1 MTSKQ
6 RANLRSIA
14 ANIEPSFQIGKGDIG
29 DNQAVGIGEALE
41 ARELVKISV
50 LRSSNLDAKEAAA
63 EVAEKLNAEVV
74 AVTGNKIVLY
84 RFSNKDGAR
93 HIEF

>member
-6 RANLRSIA
+6 RAALRSMA
-14 ANIEPSFQIGKGDIG
+14 AGIEPSFQIGKGDIS
-29 DNQAVGIGEALE
+29 DNQIAGISGALD
-41 ARELVKISV
+41 ARELIKINV
-50 LRSSNLDAKEAAA
+50 LKSCSLGAKEAAA
-63 EVAEKLNAEVV
+63 ELGEKTGADVV

-84 RFSNKDGAR
+84 RFSEKDGVK

>member
-6 RANLRSIA
+6 RANLRSLA
-14 ANIEPSFQIGKGDIG
+14 ASIEPTFQIGKGDIT
-29 DNQAVGIGEALE
+29 DNQISGISDALQ
-41 ARELVKISV
+41 ARELIKINV
-50 LRSSNLDAKEAAA
+50 LRSCSFLPKEAAA
-63 EVAEKLNAEVV
+63 ELGEKTRSEIV

-84 RFSNKDGAR
+84 RRSDKDGVK